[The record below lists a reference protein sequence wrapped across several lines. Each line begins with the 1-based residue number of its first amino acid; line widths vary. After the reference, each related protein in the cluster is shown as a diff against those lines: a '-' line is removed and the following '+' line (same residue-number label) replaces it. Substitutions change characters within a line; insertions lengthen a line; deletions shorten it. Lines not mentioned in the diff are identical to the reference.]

1 MAKKKDL
8 CRSSNGIFVRNLG
21 WKVSTEGKY
30 LQHKFY
36 LGRDDSA
43 AKLASL
49 RLERL
54 WEQVTRRWQ
63 ERGSESLYPTDRA
76 VWDEVTLTIAEAV
89 RLGKSE
95 VRVPL
100 QNPESAMIPESP
112 FIGHWLDQLQ
122 KDITVIKISLQDP
135 TAQEHSE
142 EQFRREGSRLVEL
155 GRRLLR
161 KNATEDTLF
170 AAMDAFGVWAIKK
183 YVDLDKQPTQYGASH
198 LRKIAFLKG
207 HLPDFPLSDLDASR
221 IESLIE
227 TIRARP
233 AGKRGKP
240 ISVAWTQNCLKLL
253 RSFLRWLNRSPEFS
267 WKRPFDLELTP
278 VRVPLTSGEKTGVMR
293 SAQVQ
298 TYTAEELKLLW
309 KYATPFQR
317 LLILLAL
324 NCGFGRGEIAS
335 LELADVQ
342 LRSSHPHAREVGH
355 KGSAADSW
363 IFRMRQKT
371 GVYGEFKLWPETVSA
386 IDWWLGERKTIE
398 LASGVSTLLVNRNG
412 RRYDAL
418 TKSRHPNYQ
427 IANRWR
433 ELTQRVRADHPL
445 FRSLSFNKLRKTAGN
460 FVRSESH
467 GEVAAVFLC
476 HGTPVKSDELL
487 DLYTN
492 RPFGKV
498 FEAID
503 HVGARLRPL
512 WSEVASPFR
521 RRRETITTMS
531 VTTIRRVKSM
541 KEQGFKTT
549 GIAAALD
556 LSKEAVHFALRQPS
570 SQSDT
575 MQPKISSNEKG

>member
-1 MAKKKDL
+1 MAKKKEL
-8 CRSSNGIFVRNLG
+8 CRSSNGTFVRNLG
-21 WKVSTEGKY
+21 WKLSSEGKY

-63 ERGSESLYPTDRA
+63 ERGNETLHQTDRP
-76 VWDEVTLTIAEAV
+76 VWDAVTLTIAEAV

-95 VRVPL
+95 VHVPL
-100 QNPESAMIPESP
+100 QIPESVMKPESP
-112 FIGHWLDQLQ
+112 FIGHWLDMLQ
-122 KDITVIKISLQDP
+122 KDITVIKIGLQNP
-135 TAQEHSE
+135 IAQEHSE
-142 EQFRREGSRLVEL
+142 EQFRREGTRLLEL
-155 GRRLLR
+155 GRQLLR

-170 AAMDAFGVWAIKK
+170 AALDAYGRWATTK
-183 YVDLDKQPTQYGASH
+183 YVDLDKKPTQFGASQ
-198 LRKIAFLKG
+198 LRQVAFLKR
-207 HLPDFPLSDLDASR
+207 HLPDFPLSDLDSSR

-227 TIRARP
+227 TVRMRP
-233 AGKRGKP
+233 IGKKGKP
-240 ISVAWTQNCLKLL
+240 ISLAWTQNCLKLL

-267 WKRPFDLELTP
+267 WKRPFDLELSP
-278 VRVPLTSGEKTGVMR
+278 VRVPLTSGEKTGIMR

-317 LLILLAL
+317 LLMLLAL

-335 LELADVQ
+335 LEMADVH
-342 LRSSHPHAREVGH
+342 LRRSHPHAREVGH
-355 KGSAADSW
+355 KGSESESW

-386 IDWWLGERKTIE
+386 IDWWLRERQAIAAAADVT
-398 LASGVSTLLVNRNG
+398 TLLVNRNG

-427 IANRWR
+427 IANRWCG
-433 ELTQRVRADHPL
+433 LTQRIQADHPE

-460 FVRSESH
+460 FVRAESH

-492 RPFGKV
+492 RPFAKV
-498 FEAID
+498 FDAID
-503 HVGARLRPL
+503 RVGERLRAAWAGIL
-512 WSEVASPFR
+512 QPFPE
-521 RRRETITTMS
+521 RRRETISTLS
-531 VTTIRRVKSM
+531 PSTIRRVRLLKD
-541 KEQGFKTT
+541 QGFKTPQ
-549 GIAAALD
+549 IALTLD
-556 LSKEAVHFALRQPS
+556 LSKDAVRFALRQPVVPL
-570 SQSDT
+570 SD
-575 MQPKISSNEKG
+575 